1 MRPDTTMV
9 FDNLMRIFLPAIEG
23 CYRRPPILTV
33 FLKFVHIFLHCNVIL
48 QLFVKLVNNDPKG
61 TDFVCVLVYV
71 RIALFSG
78 CFI

>member
-9 FDNLMRIFLPAIEG
+9 FDNLMRIFLPATEG
-23 CYRRPPILTV
+23 CYRKPPILTV
-33 FLKFVHIFLHCNVIL
+33 FLKFVHIFLQCNVIL
-48 QLFVKLVNNDPKG
+48 QLFVKLVNTKG

>member
-9 FDNLMRIFLPAIEG
+9 FGNLMRIFLPATEG
-23 CYRRPPILTV
+23 CYRKPPILTV
-33 FLKFVHIFLHCNVIL
+33 FLKFVHIFLQCNVIL
-48 QLFVKLVNNDPKG
+48 QLFVKLVNTKG